1 MIALMNQLLESLRQ
15 RVTDNLATIRAN
27 EKEIRKILNEPLSNQ
42 RSYNLTNRQSVS
54 KRILSENA
62 ENLKIQ
68 NMIVAFMRTYKDIPE
83 YTQLLDSIKSFES
96 GLATKSIK
104 SEHDTKN
111 RSSEIAKLQ
120 TPKPT
125 EPSVGDEKEQSSK
138 VFDHP
143 VTSNEF
149 AEKVKQSLFEITTT
163 GKLAFNKA
171 HPKFGD
177 QDFFDQLLDYHTQRE
192 EYEICA
198 KLMKTRQ

>member
-15 RVTDNLATIRAN
+15 RVIDNLATIRAN
-27 EKEIRKILNEPLSNQ
+27 EKEIRKILAEPLSNQ
-42 RSYNLTNRQSVS
+42 RSYNLTNRQSLS
-54 KRILSENA
+54 KKILSENA

-68 NMIVAFMRTYKDIPE
+68 NLIVAFMRTYKDIPA
-83 YTQLLDSIKSFES
+83 YPQLLDSINSFES
-96 GLATKSIK
+96 GLATNNSK
-104 SEHDTKN
+104 SEYDTKSRN
-111 RSSEIAKLQ
+111 SEIAKLQ

-125 EPSVGDEKEQSSK
+125 EPAAGNEKEQSSK
-138 VFDHP
+138 VFNHP
-143 VTSNEF
+143 VTTNEF
-149 AEKVKQSLFEITTT
+149 TEKVKQSLFEITAT
-163 GKLAFNKA
+163 GKLAFNKT

>member
-83 YTQLLDSIKSFES
+83 Y
-96 GLATKSIK
+96 
-104 SEHDTKN
+104 
-111 RSSEIAKLQ
+111 
-120 TPKPT
+120 
-125 EPSVGDEKEQSSK
+125 
-138 VFDHP
+138 
-143 VTSNEF
+143 
-149 AEKVKQSLFEITTT
+149 
-163 GKLAFNKA
+163 
-171 HPKFGD
+171 
-177 QDFFDQLLDYHTQRE
+177 
-192 EYEICA
+192 
-198 KLMKTRQ
+198 